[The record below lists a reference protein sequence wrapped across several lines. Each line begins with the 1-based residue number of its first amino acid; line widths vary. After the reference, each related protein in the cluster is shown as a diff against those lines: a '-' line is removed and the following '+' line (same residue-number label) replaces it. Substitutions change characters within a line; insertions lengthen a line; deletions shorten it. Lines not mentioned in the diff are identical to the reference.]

1 MRAATVFA
9 LGLCALAA
17 GCLPV
22 YRSSLQE
29 IPPGAPGFEEIVQ
42 VRFLGVGG
50 FSLRKGED
58 VVLTAPLY
66 SNPSIEELDRRKSL
80 TPKAALIEKFH
91 PQTDGVKAILVGH
104 AHYDHLMDVP
114 WVWAR
119 TPEAM
124 IYGNSS
130 VKNILA
136 GYAPGAG
143 GNDVPRIPTDKVV
156 AIDHAGEDLVDYRMC
171 IQKRGP
177 RELAPGR
184 IDDSELAGR
193 WIQVPG
199 SRVRIRALCSSHP
212 PQILSSIHLWP
223 GCIHHP
229 RFAPPSSSEDYQE
242 GETIAYLIDFL
253 AEDGRTPVFRI
264 YYQDAPTN
272 PTIGE
277 IPEDLRREK
286 AVDLAL
292 LCVGT
297 FFGVEEPTHIVDN
310 TDARYIILGH
320 WENFFRPQ
328 DQKLKGIP
336 FAKVKKV
343 VSEVRKASPEAE
355 VFLPAP
361 QTVFHLR
368 QGARGVEMVGARE

>member
-1 MRAATVFA
+1 MRASTAFA
-9 LGLCALAA
+9 LGLFALDVA
-17 GCLPV
+17 CMPV
-22 YRSSLQE
+22 YRNSLTE
-29 IPPGAPGFEEIVQ
+29 IPPEAPGFREVVQ

-50 FSLRKGED
+50 FSLRRGEE

-66 SNPSIEELDRRKSL
+66 SNPSLPELDRRRQL
-80 TPKAALIEKFH
+80 TPNVAWIEKFH
-91 PQTDGVKAILVGH
+91 PRTDGVKAILVGH

-114 WVWAR
+114 YVWAK

-124 IYGNSS
+124 IYGNTSM
-130 VKNILA
+130 KNILA

-143 GNDVPRIPTDKVV
+143 GGDVPRIPREKVM
-156 AIDHAGEDLVDYRMC
+156 ALDHAGENIVDYRMC
-171 IQKRGP
+171 LQNQGP
-177 RELAPGR
+177 RELVRGR
-184 IDDSELAGR
+184 VDEEEMSGE
-193 WIQVPG
+193 WVYVPG
-199 SRVRIRALCSSHP
+199 SKIRIRALCSEHP
-212 PQILSSIHLWP
+212 PQILSTIHLWP
-223 GCIHHP
+223 GCIHLP
-229 RFAPPSSSEDYQE
+229 RFAPPDRSEDYQE
-242 GETIAYLIDFL
+242 GETLAYLIDFL
-253 AEDGRTPVFRI
+253 ADDGKTPVFRI

-272 PTIGE
+272 ATIGE
-277 IPEDLRREK
+277 IPDELKEEK

-297 FFGVEEPTHIVDN
+297 FFAVEKPTHIVEN

-336 FAKVKKV
+336 FAKVQQV
-343 VSEVRKASPEAE
+343 VDDVQNAAPNAE

-368 QGARGVEMVGARE
+368 QGARGVELVGGRN